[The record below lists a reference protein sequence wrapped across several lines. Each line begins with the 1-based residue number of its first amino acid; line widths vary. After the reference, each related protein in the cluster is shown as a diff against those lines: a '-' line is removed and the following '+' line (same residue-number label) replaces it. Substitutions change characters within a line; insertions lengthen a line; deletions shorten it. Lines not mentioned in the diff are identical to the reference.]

1 MKKLILL
8 IAFSTLVFV
17 AMGQMSIEDARKAGE
32 SAKVTVTGVVLNGDE
47 LGEIRY
53 IQDSTAAIA
62 VYPGGA
68 SVALDAIRGDIITV
82 SGTNKI
88 FSQLL
93 EIDVLTSV
101 VLESSSNP
109 LPEPVVILPD
119 QMGSTYEAQLIR
131 FSNCEFG
138 STGNFSGDKNYE
150 VSYQGKTGQVRI
162 NRDSPL
168 VGTVIPTGPV
178 NLTGICSR
186 YYETF
191 QMLPRDPDDIEQT
204 SSIFFTEVPSLSN
217 LTHSGFD
224 LNWETNIFG
233 TTEMFFGNTPALEKG
248 HISVPGNSNTHTI
261 SVSGSASD
269 LFYVKVFSVSGN
281 DTAQLTDPGVYI
293 TESVSTGNI
302 QAYFNRE
309 VDNSVSTGVD
319 ALRVYR
325 ALDDT
330 LINYIS
336 RAKES
341 IDFTIYNFNLVEVS
355 DITAALNA
363 AHSRGVQVRVIHDG
377 SAINSGFENL
387 DPAIGKIISPK
398 SDYLKGIGI
407 MHNKFVIFDAH
418 NGEHEVPVVWTGSTN
433 FTNGQINS
441 DPNSVIILQD
451 KSLAIAYTLEFNE
464 MFGSSGAQPDP
475 QKALFGRFKK
485 DNTPHDF
492 LIGGKKVEVWFSP
505 SDNVNAKIKETLSA
519 AKKDISVAT
528 MLITKND
535 IGYILEDQHNA
546 GLAVRVLVN
555 SKSNCSSTV
564 VSTLEGSLGN
574 MFLESSE
581 NGIMHHKYMLTDRTG
596 QDPVLWIGCHNWS
609 TAADERNDENT
620 LVIHD
625 SAMVNVY
632 YQEFYER
639 FSASGGAVGIQLLE
653 FDSKD
658 WNVFPNPVHGEIHI
672 LYEGSSDVQAGIELY
687 NLNGQRILSVESVM
701 NPGITTM
708 SLPRDISSGLYL
720 LRIKTKEQVQTIKLM
735 VE

>member
-1 MKKLILL
+1 M
-8 IAFSTLVFV
+8 
-17 AMGQMSIEDARKAGE
+17 
-32 SAKVTVTGVVLNGDE
+32 
-47 LGEIRY
+47 
-53 IQDSTAAIA
+53 
-62 VYPGGA
+62 
-68 SVALDAIRGDIITV
+68 
-82 SGTNKI
+82 
-88 FSQLL
+88 
-93 EIDVLTSV
+93 
-101 VLESSSNP
+101 
-109 LPEPVVILPD
+109 
-119 QMGSTYEAQLIR
+119 
-131 FSNCEFG
+131 
-138 STGNFSGDKNYE
+138 
-150 VSYQGKTGQVRI
+150 
-162 NRDSPL
+162 
-168 VGTVIPTGPV
+168 
-178 NLTGICSR
+178 
-186 YYETF
+186 
-191 QMLPRDPDDIEQT
+191 
-204 SSIFFTEVPSLSN
+204 
-217 LTHSGFD
+217 
-224 LNWETNIFG
+224 
-233 TTEMFFGNTPALEKG
+233 
-248 HISVPGNSNTHTI
+248 
-261 SVSGSASD
+261 
-269 LFYVKVFSVSGN
+269 
-281 DTAQLTDPGVYI
+281 
-293 TESVSTGNI
+293 
-302 QAYFNRE
+302 
-309 VDNSVSTGVD
+309 
-319 ALRVYR
+319 
-325 ALDDT
+325 
-330 LINYIS
+330 
-336 RAKES
+336 
-341 IDFTIYNFNLVEVS
+341 
-355 DITAALNA
+355 
-363 AHSRGVQVRVIHDG
+363 
-377 SAINSGFENL
+377 
-387 DPAIGKIISPK
+387 
-398 SDYLKGIGI
+398 
-407 MHNKFVIFDAH
+407 
-418 NGEHEVPVVWTGSTN
+418 
-433 FTNGQINS
+433 INS